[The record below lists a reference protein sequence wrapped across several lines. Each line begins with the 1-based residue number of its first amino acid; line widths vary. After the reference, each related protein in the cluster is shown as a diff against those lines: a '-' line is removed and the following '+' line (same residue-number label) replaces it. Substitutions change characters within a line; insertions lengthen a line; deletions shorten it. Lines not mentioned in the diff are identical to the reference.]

1 MKFMKTNRFTQ
12 NSSTAYNKPNKKYV
26 DVMLKGEFVCQLDVS
41 SLGRAEFVGDRM
53 MKVISESELRKFVE
67 EKKPRLVGKDFK
79 VEFTN
84 QRVW

>member
-12 NSSTAYNKPNKKYV
+12 NSSTAYNKSIKKYV

>member
-12 NSSTAYNKPNKKYV
+12 NSSTDNNKSIKKYV

>member
-1 MKFMKTNRFTQ
+1 
-12 NSSTAYNKPNKKYV
+12 
-26 DVMLKGEFVCQLDVS
+26 MLKGEFVCQLDVS